1 MTVEV
6 MTNPLNQQV
15 LIDGATRLYAI
26 IGDPIAQV
34 KSPGV
39 FNPRFAAAG
48 MNTVKI
54 PVHVH
59 PDRFEETVRGLMAI
73 GNLDGMMVTVPYK
86 ARVIPLLDHVLP
98 MAAKVGAVNAMRR
111 EKDGSWTGDMFDGR
125 GLVRGLSERDIRL
138 DGRRIMLIGAGGGG
152 SAVAVA
158 VADAGAA
165 KLSIFDVDPAK
176 AAALADR
183 VAKAYP
189 ACRVSAGAPEIAGHD
204 TLINATPI
212 GMAPGD
218 GFPAPLDG
226 LTADMLVVDIIMK
239 PEVTP
244 LLAHARGLGC
254 VALGGKVML
263 EGQAEEVARFFGIG
277 GGA

>member
-1 MTVEV
+1 MNA
-6 MTNPLNQQV
+6 MPNPPNQQV

-26 IGDPIAQV
+26 IGDPIVQV

-39 FNPRFAAAG
+39 FNPRFAEAG
-48 MNTVKI
+48 MNAVKV
-54 PVHVH
+54 PVHVR
-59 PDRFEETVRGLMAI
+59 PESFEATLRGLMAI
-73 GNLDGMMVTVPYK
+73 ANLDGMMVTVPYK
-86 ARVIPLLDHVLP
+86 SRVIPLLDHVLP

-111 EKDGSWTGDMFDGR
+111 ETDGSWTGDMFDGR
-125 GLVRGLSERDIRL
+125 GLVRGLRERDIRL
-138 DGRRIMLIGAGGGG
+138 DGRRIMLVGAGGGG

-165 KLSIFDVDPAK
+165 KLRIFDVDPAR
-176 AAALADR
+176 ADALAGR

-189 ACRVSAGAPEIAGHD
+189 ACQVSAGAPEIAGHD
-204 TLINATPI
+204 MLINATPI

-226 LTADMLVVDIIMK
+226 LTADVLVVDIIMK

>member
-1 MTVEV
+1 MTVNA
-6 MTNPLNQQV
+6 MTDTLNRQV

-48 MNTVKI
+48 LNTVKI
-54 PVHVH
+54 PVHVR
-59 PDRFEETVRGLMAI
+59 PERFEETVRGLMAI

-86 ARVIPLLDHVLP
+86 ARVIPLLDRVLP
-98 MAAKVGAVNAMRR
+98 MAAKVGAVNAIRR
-111 EKDGSWTGDMFDGR
+111 EPDGSWTGDMFDGR
-125 GLVRGLSERDIRL
+125 GLVRGLHERDIRL

-152 SAVAVA
+152 SAVAIA

-165 KLSIFDVDPAK
+165 ALTIFDVDPAK
-176 AAALADR
+176 AEALAAR
-183 VAKAYP
+183 AAKAYP
-189 ACRVSAGAPEIAGHD
+189 ACAVRAGAPAIDGHD
-204 TLINATPI
+204 MLINATPI

-244 LLAHARGLGC
+244 LLAHARSLGC
-254 VALGGKVML
+254 VAFGGRVML

-277 GGA
+277 GKP